1 MNIKKIKIAIIL
13 LIIFIL
19 GIILLRYVFYNKYQ
33 IPKGAEIETF
43 NEDILVYSEGLSL
56 NNLIKSTNVNILT
69 ENMELDTKTTGEKI
83 TTFEYKYNGIR
94 KYKYDVTYNVIDTT
108 PPIFINN
115 TVSSKSFYVDEATQE
130 DVEKI
135 INNIA
140 YADNYD
146 INPKINVEGK
156 VNFSEIGTYLLKIII
171 SDSSQNTTSR
181 DLKIN
186 IKERPVVTNNNDSN
200 IEKEEDKDKE
210 DDDNTIP
217 FEEQIENYKN
227 ENTMVGIDISKW
239 QGEVDFE
246 KIRDSG
252 CEFVIMRIGVMKDKN
267 SELTKDKNFD
277 INYKNAKNAGLKI
290 GIYVYSEANNV
301 NTAISNAEFIIDNL
315 NGDKLDFPVVFDW
328 ESWEYFNDMEMN
340 LHMLNEMYDAFDNR
354 LKEAGYDTMLYA
366 SEYYLNNVW
375 LDLKDYKIWVAKYST
390 KFPEIKNKNNNF
402 TIWQNA
408 QTGKID
414 GIDSNIDMDI
424 YFLDNN

>member
-1 MNIKKIKIAIIL
+1 
-13 LIIFIL
+13 
-19 GIILLRYVFYNKYQ
+19 
-33 IPKGAEIETF
+33 
-43 NEDILVYSEGLSL
+43 
-56 NNLIKSTNVNILT
+56 
-69 ENMELDTKTTGEKI
+69 MELDTKTTGEKI